1 MKLFS
6 YIITHDIGF
15 APNPFWGYCTLAN
28 CKPVIRR
35 TAKIGD
41 WIVGLNTKASGNKII
56 YAMKVQEILS
66 YKEYF
71 KNRKF
76 RCKKPDFF
84 SGSNLHKLGDNI
96 YQPLPSGGFKQL
108 QSMHLKQRCGQE
120 NKRNKAHDLS
130 GNNVL
135 ISKDFIY
142 FGKNAISVPRK
153 FSKLKV
159 GRAHKSHF
167 TDQFISEFLSFINS
181 FKKGIHSAP
190 TEWPLDDLGWK
201 MKICKC

>member
-1 MKLFS
+1 MILFS
-6 YIITHDIGF
+6 YIITHDTGF
-15 APNPFWGYCTLAN
+15 APNPFFGYCTLAN

-41 WIVGLNTKASGNKII
+41 WIVGISANASGNKII

-71 KNRKF
+71 ENKKF
-76 RCKKPDFF
+76 RCKKPDFS
-84 SGSNLHKLGDNI
+84 SGSTVRKLGDNI

-108 QSMHLKQRCGQE
+108 QSMHSEQQCGQE
-120 NKRNKAHDLS
+120 DFKRKAHDLS
-130 GNNVL
+130 GKNVL
-135 ISKDFIY
+135 ISKEFIY
-142 FGKNAISVPRK
+142 FGKNAIPVPRK

-159 GRAHKSHF
+159 GRAYKNHF
-167 TDQFISEFLSFINS
+167 SDKFISDFSSFINS
-181 FKKGIHSAP
+181 RKKGVLAAP

-201 MKICKC
+201 IKICKC